1 MKVLFPDYNKSLNNF
16 ASSILKCFGVECGCS
31 SLNRIDKLLRSEDYS
46 NIIILSFNGL
56 STNFMERNL
65 DRDSILVS
73 NKVFNITSTFPSSDV
88 TSTMSFLS
96 IKTPLEHGFIDKRVD
111 ISTFSEFDD
120 KRDFKTY
127 GDKTFDSVFDKIN
140 RNSKSRAYALFPCG
154 KGKYKNREEAYKTIV
169 NISNSSG
176 KKLIYAYFDD
186 LDKVMMSTGV
196 ESIETFD
203 EIKKIEIEIKE
214 LCDKLVDSIVFVIS
228 EYGNIDCSEIR
239 FRDCSLNSYVEKVV
253 CVEPRCSLI
262 RVTKNRQEEFKKVFD
277 EEFSD
282 KFLLISYDRAI
293 EDGLFGIGGVDRW
306 KVNEDEWDFIVIA
319 TDKYYLRFDGD
330 KSGFDDEGGFLGK
343 ACHGGLTE
351 KEMFVPIVAI
361 KKRVFRD
368 GVRVVEKND
377 YEEVRKMS
385 SYIQKSRASIRKDLF
400 SNVGPITHSDF
411 IKYCGRNAT
420 ETCFVYT
427 IEDKIV
433 GFIKVKLKT
442 LGGYRLYND
451 FAYIEIENV
460 FVKEKYRR
468 KGIGSELVRYVI
480 DYAKKRH
487 VKKIEFRAWNFE
499 KDTFKFV
506 EKFKSGTL
514 FTVFEIDL

>member
-31 SLNRIDKLLRSEDYS
+31 SLNRIDKILREESYS
-46 NIIILSFNGL
+46 NIIVLSFNGL
-56 STNFMERNL
+56 STSFMEKNL
-65 DRDSILVS
+65 SNDSILLS
-73 NKVFNITSTFPSSDV
+73 NKAFNIISTFPANDF

-96 IKTPLEHGFIDKRVD
+96 GKAPYEHGFINSKINFDCIEENVD
-111 ISTFSEFDD
+111 MSGFSVSDD
-120 KRDFKTY
+120 IRFE
-127 GDKTFDSVFDKIN
+127 SIFDKIN
-140 RNSKSRAYALFPCG
+140 NSCKGKAYALFPFG
-154 KGKYKNREEAYKTIV
+154 KGKYKNREDAYKTIV
-169 NISNSSG
+169 SLCNNSG
-176 KKLIYAYFDD
+176 KKFVYAYFDN

-262 RVTKNRQEEFKKVFD
+262 RVTKNRQEEFKRVFD
-277 EEFSD
+277 EKFSD

-293 EDGLFGIGGVDRW
+293 EDGLFGIGGVDRK

>member
-1 MKVLFPDYNKSLNNF
+1 MKTLFPDYDKSLNSF

-31 SLNRIDKLLRSEDYS
+31 SLNRIDKILREESYS
-46 NIIILSFNGL
+46 NIIVLSFNGL
-56 STNFMERNL
+56 STSFMEKNL
-65 DRDSILVS
+65 SNDSILLS
-73 NKVFNITSTFPSSDV
+73 NKAFNIISTFPANDF

-96 IKTPLEHGFIDKRVD
+96 GKTPYEHGFINSKINFDCIEENVD
-111 ISTFSEFDD
+111 MSGFSVSDD
-120 KRDFKTY
+120 IIFE
-127 GDKTFDSVFDKIN
+127 SIFDKIN
-140 RNSKSRAYALFPCG
+140 NSCKGKAYALFPFG
-154 KGKYKNREEAYKTIV
+154 KGKYKNREDAYKTIV
-169 NISNSSG
+169 SLCNNSG
-176 KKLIYAYFDD
+176 KKFVYAYFDN
-186 LDKVMMSTGV
+186 LDKVMMKDG
-196 ESIETFD
+196 
-203 EIKKIEIEIKE
+203 
-214 LCDKLVDSIVFVIS
+214 VDSLKTIDEVRKIDGEISSLCEKLSDAIVFVIS
-228 EYGNIDCSEIR
+228 GYGNIDCAKV
-239 FRDCSLNSYVEKVV
+239 SLDKEKDLVSLV
-253 CVEPRCSLI
+253 DEVFYIEPRCVGVKVLEG
-262 RVTKNRQEEFKKVFD
+262 KQDEFRNGFN
-277 EEFSD
+277 ERFSD
-282 KFLLISYDRAI
+282 SFLLLSYDEIISR
-293 EDGLFGIGGVDRW
+293 GLFGNGSGSCFKERIG
-306 KVNEDEWDFIVIA
+306 DFVIVA
-319 TDKYYLRFDGD
+319 TDKYYMSCG
-330 KSGFDDEGGFLGK
+330 KSKNGGSKFVS
-343 ACHGGLTE
+343 CHGGFTE
-351 KEMFVPIVAI
+351 KEMFVPIIAI
-361 KKRVFRD
+361 KKGLFKD
-368 GVRVVEKND
+368 GVRAVCKHD
-377 YEEVRKMS
+377 YEEIRVMS
-385 SYIQKSRASIRKDLF
+385 SGIQKCRASVRKDLF